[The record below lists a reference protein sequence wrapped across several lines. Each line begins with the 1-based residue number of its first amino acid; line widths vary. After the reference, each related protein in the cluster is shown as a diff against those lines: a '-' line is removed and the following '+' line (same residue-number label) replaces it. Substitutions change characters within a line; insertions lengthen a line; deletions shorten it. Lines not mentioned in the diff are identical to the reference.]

1 MTNKKDSSITNR
13 KSEHLRIA
21 LEYDVDSLLT
31 TGLENIHLT
40 HEGLPEVN
48 LSDVDT
54 KLQLFGKVL
63 NFPLLIS
70 SMTGGNSNAELINR
84 RLAIVA
90 QETGIALSVGS
101 QRVAIEDKSLS
112 NSFHLRS
119 IAPDILLFS
128 NLGAIQLMQGYTID
142 ECKEAVDMLESD
154 ALVLH
159 LNPLQEALQ
168 ADGDHNFQGLV
179 TRIEQVCKKLPVP
192 VIIKEVGW
200 GISTRT
206 AGLLRDIGVA
216 AIDVAGAGG
225 TSWSQVESY
234 RLKDP
239 LMAQTAKNFSDW
251 GINTVDSI
259 RNVTRIAPEMLVFAS
274 GGLRNGID
282 IVKCLCLGAKLGG
295 MAINLLKAASNGED
309 FLLKFIN
316 NLSKEMAICMF
327 ATGARSLNELDQ
339 ARIL

>member
-1 MTNKKDSSITNR
+1 MTNKKDSSITKR

-54 KLQLFGKVL
+54 KLQLFGKAL

-70 SMTGGNSNAELINR
+70 SMTGGNSDAELINR

-101 QRVAIEDKSLS
+101 QRVAIEDPSRS

-119 IAPDILLFS
+119 VAPDILLFS

-142 ECKEAVDMLESD
+142 ECKESVDMLQSD

-168 ADGDHNFQGLV
+168 ANGDHNFQGLV
-179 TRIEQVCKKLPVP
+179 TKIEHVCKNLSVP

-200 GISTRT
+200 GISVRT
-206 AGLLRDIGVA
+206 AGLLMDIGVA

-239 LMAQTAKNFSDW
+239 LMAQTAKNFRDW

-259 RNVTRIAPEMLVFAS
+259 RNITRIAPEMLVFAS

-295 MAINLLKAASNGED
+295 MANNLLKAASEGED
-309 FLLKFIN
+309 FLLKVIN
-316 NLSKEMAICMF
+316 NLSKEMSICMF

-339 ARIL
+339 SKIL

>member
-1 MTNKKDSSITNR
+1 MTYKKDSSIHTR

-40 HEGLPEVN
+40 HEALPEVN
-48 LSDVDT
+48 LSEVDT
-54 KLQLFGKVL
+54 KLHLFDKVL
-63 NFPLLIS
+63 NLPLLIS
-70 SMTGGNSNAELINR
+70 SLTGGNDDSELINR

-101 QRVAIEDKSLS
+101 QRIAIEDPSLIKS
-112 NSFHLRS
+112 FQLRS
-119 IAPDILLFS
+119 VAPDILLFS
-128 NLGAIQLMQGYTID
+128 NLGAIQLMQGYSID
-142 ECKEAVDMLESD
+142 ECKAAVDMLNAD

-168 ADGDHNFQGLV
+168 DNGDHNFQGLV
-179 TRIEQVCKKLPVP
+179 RRIEQVCKNLSVP
-192 VIIKEVGW
+192 VIVKEVGW
-200 GISTRT
+200 GISSRT
-206 AGLLRDIGVA
+206 VGLLKDIGVA

-225 TSWSQVESY
+225 TSWSQVESH

-239 LMAQTAKNFSDW
+239 LMAQTARNFRNW

-295 MAINLLKAASNGED
+295 MANNFLKAATEGED
-309 FLLKFIN
+309 ILLKVIK
-316 NLSKEMAICMF
+316 NLSKEVAICMF
-327 ATGARSLNELDQ
+327 ATGARSLNDLDQ
-339 ARIL
+339 SKIL